1 MISVVHRY
9 ARALSHISPGI
20 SAQVTRDDAQAR
32 RYVHASANHMASK
45 RIHKAGPALRKRDK
59 HPSRV
64 RGSNGQDSLTERI
77 HRAYNNNVP
86 AIYRRLDASNE
97 LNTDLRMDQTK
108 PAKKRE
114 LETMQQECHALLL
127 KYQQKLYHGCL
138 MQDPQSDGLSS
149 DGDTHESI
157 DRKSTRLNSSHRN
170 TSRMPSSA

>member
-45 RIHKAGPALRKRDK
+45 RMHKAGPALRKRDK

-77 HRAYNNNVP
+77 HRASSQKVRDPTSKFSHAN
-86 AIYRRLDASNE
+86 LKSN
-97 LNTDLRMDQTK
+97 MF
-108 PAKKRE
+108 
-114 LETMQQECHALLL
+114 
-127 KYQQKLYHGCL
+127 
-138 MQDPQSDGLSS
+138 S
-149 DGDTHESI
+149 
-157 DRKSTRLNSSHRN
+157 DRKSTRLNSSHVSQ
-170 TSRMPSSA
+170 SRMPSSA